1 MGMGRWERSTKPCR
15 RDRRALRLQSPGLWH
30 GALGLGLGV
39 EGAAVS
45 AAQRMERPEEQP
57 GITGVVPPSTEHR
70 AAQSVYK

>member
-57 GITGVVPPSTEHR
+57 GITGVVPPSMEHR